1 VKKPF
6 TPQLLPHGN
15 PVWEPLVPLIG
26 QANRAL
32 AHYDGVLYGVPN
44 PSVLLAPLTTQEA
57 VLSSKIEGTQA
68 TLSDVLKFDAGEEPK
83 RESTRLDI
91 QEIANYRQALRVA
104 EAELKTRPFT
114 LNLLLKLHAVLL
126 NSVRGRDK
134 GRGRFR
140 TVQNYIG
147 AYGSPMEQAT
157 FIPPEPSRLPE
168 LLSNWEKYYHMDR
181 PDPLVQLAVVHAQFE
196 IIHPFLDGNGR
207 LGRMLIPLFLYERE
221 ILGRPMFY
229 LSAYFDKHR
238 DAYIDKL
245 RALSETDD
253 AWTDWIIFFLTA
265 LIEQAKENAAKARSI
280 MDLYVRLKAR
290 VIDLTRSKYAV
301 PLLDILFARPIFQSS
316 ELEEQKGMPSKPMI
330 MNMLGKLKEEGIL
343 KTVRKGSG
351 RRAQILALQEL
362 IRLCESSKRA

>member
-1 VKKPF
+1 VNKPF

-15 PVWEPLVPLIG
+15 PVWEPLIPLIG

-83 RESTRLDI
+83 QESTRLDI
-91 QEIANYRQALRVA
+91 QEIANYRRALRVA

-126 NSVRGRDK
+126 DSVRGRDK

-140 TVQNYIG
+140 TVQNYMG
-147 AYGSPMEQAT
+147 AYGSPM
-157 FIPPEPSRLPE
+157 
-168 LLSNWEKYYHMDR
+168 
-181 PDPLVQLAVVHAQFE
+181 
-196 IIHPFLDGNGR
+196 
-207 LGRMLIPLFLYERE
+207 
-221 ILGRPMFY
+221 
-229 LSAYFDKHR
+229 
-238 DAYIDKL
+238 
-245 RALSETDD
+245 SETDD
-253 AWTDWIIFFLTA
+253 AWTDWITFFLTA

-280 MDLYVRLKAR
+280 MDLYERLKAR

-351 RRAQILALQEL
+351 RRAQILALHEL